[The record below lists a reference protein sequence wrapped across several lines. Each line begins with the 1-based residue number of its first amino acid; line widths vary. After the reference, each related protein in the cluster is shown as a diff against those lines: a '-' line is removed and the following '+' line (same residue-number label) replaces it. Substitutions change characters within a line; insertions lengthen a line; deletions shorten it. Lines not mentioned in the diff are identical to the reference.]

1 MILRRS
7 LWALVIG
14 IFAIGLPY
22 QGIYSAK
29 IGSLPGVSLASAN
42 EITVSAA
49 ISLKDALDEISHLYT
64 TEHTGAEVHFNL
76 GGSGTLQRQI
86 EQGAPVDIFISASP
100 KEMDSLQSQELV
112 LPGTRKDLVRN
123 SVVLIVPVGSAG
135 VSSFQDLTN
144 PAVKTIA
151 VGEPQT
157 VPAGKYAQEVLTYFG
172 LYDQLKAKLV
182 LAKDVRQVLTYVE
195 TGNADAGIVYATD
208 AKISKKVTV
217 VAVAPEDSHSPVVY
231 PAALIKS
238 SKNPAGA
245 KVFLEFLSSEK
256 ARAAF
261 QKYGF
266 IPAGN

>member
-1 MILRRS
+1 MMLRRS
-7 LWALVIG
+7 LRILVLG
-14 IFAIGLPY
+14 IIAMGAPCQEIC
-22 QGIYSAK
+22 SANT
-29 IGSLPGVSLASAN
+29 GSLPSISPAPSD

-49 ISLKDALDEISHLYT
+49 ISLKDALDEIAHLYS
-64 TEHTGAEVHFNL
+64 TEHPNAEVHFNL

-100 KEMDSLQSQELV
+100 KEMDSLQSQALL
-112 LPGTRKDLVRN
+112 LPDTRKDLAQN
-123 SVVLIVPVGSAG
+123 SVVLIVPAGS
-135 VSSFQDLTN
+135 SSISGFQDLTKA
-144 PAVKTIA
+144 AVKTVA

-157 VPAGKYAQEVLTYFG
+157 VPAGKYAQEVLTHFG
-172 LYDQLKAKLV
+172 IFDQLKPKLV

-217 VAVAPEDSHSPVVY
+217 VATAPEDSHSPVVY

-238 SKNPAGA
+238 SKNPGGA
-245 KVFLEFLSSEK
+245 KTFLEFLGGEK
-256 ARAAF
+256 ARAVF

-266 IPAGN
+266 IPAES

>member
-1 MILRRS
+1 MMLRRS
-7 LWALVIG
+7 LRILVLG
-14 IFAIGLPY
+14 IIAMGAPCQEIC
-22 QGIYSAK
+22 SANT
-29 IGSLPGVSLASAN
+29 GSLPSISPAPSD

-49 ISLKDALDEISHLYT
+49 ISLKDALDEIAHLYS
-64 TEHTGAEVHFNL
+64 TEHPNAEVHFNL

-100 KEMDSLQSQELV
+100 KEMDSLQSQALL
-112 LPGTRKDLVRN
+112 LPDTRKDLAQN
-123 SVVLIVPVGSAG
+123 SVVLIVPAGS
-135 VSSFQDLTN
+135 SSISGFQDLTKA
-144 PAVKTIA
+144 AVKTVA

-157 VPAGKYAQEVLTYFG
+157 VPAGKYAQEVLTHFG
-172 LYDQLKAKLV
+172 IFDQLKPKLV

-217 VAVAPEDSHSPVVY
+217 VATAPEDSHSPVVY

-238 SKNPAGA
+238 SKNPGGA
-245 KVFLEFLSSEK
+245 KMFLEFLGGEK
-256 ARAAF
+256 ARAVF

-266 IPAGN
+266 IPAES